1 MVHIGIFDESDY
13 SRTKMIDVAERM
25 GHQASGVRFSDMK
38 FDMSSDGIG
47 FSKDLDVLI
56 NWKITI
62 DRKRDFRTMA
72 SLGILNTEMPILN
85 DFMSVFKAT
94 SKSLATASMIDSGIP
109 VVQTEFS
116 TTAQY
121 PREFD
126 GKKVYKPDMD
136 NGGSGVSIVDT
147 LSDVSDTGLVQPYIE
162 VEQDRQ
168 YDYRVAVV
176 GDRAPASYKRVA
188 SDDDFRTNSGAG
200 GTSSNEDAPEKA
212 KNLAIEATDAVSL
225 DSAGVDVIKDNQTW
239 KVVEV
244 NAPFYVKGC
253 VQVTNYDIHRD
264 IVEHAINMVN

>member
-1 MVHIGIFDESDY
+1 MVHIGVFDESEY
-13 SRTKMIDVAERM
+13 SRTKMINAAEEM
-25 GHQASGVRFSDMK
+25 GHRASRIRFSDMR

-47 FSKDLDVLI
+47 FSKDLDVLV

-62 DRKRDFRTMA
+62 DRRRDFRTMA
-72 SLGILNTEMPILN
+72 SLGILQTEMPVLN
-85 DFMSVFKAT
+85 DFMSVFRAT
-94 SKSLATASMIDSGIP
+94 SKSLATASMIDSGVP

-116 TTAQY
+116 TTDHY

-136 NGGSGVSIVDT
+136 NGGSGVSIVDS
-147 LSDVSDTGLVQPYIE
+147 LSDVSDPGLIQPYVE
-162 VEQDRQ
+162 VGEDRQ

-200 GTSSNEDAPEKA
+200 GSSSNEEAPERA

-225 DSAGVDVIKDNQTW
+225 DSAGVDVIKDGQTW
-239 KVVEV
+239 RVVEV

-253 VQVTNYDIHRD
+253 VEVTNHDIHRD
-264 IVEHAINMVN
+264 IVEHAINMLD